1 VNPFKSKLRL
11 TAETQQNYNTVIFKD
26 KSMNKADSGIT
37 VVNNKK
43 FNDSE
48 NDSRPTSEENRLSF
62 IHQPL
67 SQRQSES
74 INEHNTIISVD
85 KFSTPKASSSSKLSC
100 NPITVLKSH
109 FDSVREIAL
118 SQDRKYL
125 ISVSEDMLIN
135 LWDFKKTIKTSKE
148 VFEPFL
154 TLRGHTKPIFS
165 LASRHNDPYNNI
177 SFFTGGNEVDLYIY
191 IGKYKVLEDT

>member
-1 VNPFKSKLRL
+1 
-11 TAETQQNYNTVIFKD
+11 
-26 KSMNKADSGIT
+26 MNKVDSGIT
-37 VVNNKK
+37 VVINKK

-48 NDSRPTSEENRLSF
+48 NESRPTSEENRLSF

-74 INEHNTIISVD
+74 NDDHNTRISVD
-85 KFSTPKASSSSKLSC
+85 NFRTPKASSTSKLSY

-135 LWDFKKTIKTSKE
+135 LWDLKKKIKTSKE
-148 VFEPFL
+148 VFEPDL

-177 SFFTGGNEVDLYIY
+177 SFFTGGNEVNILF
-191 IGKYKVLEDT
+191 T